1 MTKIMYMKSSP
12 RGNRSHSMRVAD
24 SFIEECLRL
33 RPGTEVLVRDLFT
46 MDLPLLDGS
55 LLEAKYNIMH
65 GRDHA
70 PDQLERWRAVEGVIE
85 DFKRADRYVFAVP
98 MWNFSIPYPLKHF
111 LDVIAQPTYTFSAG
125 PQGYEGLL
133 VNKKAFVAYARGGDY
148 PMGTEREPFNF
159 QSPYL
164 EFMLGFMGITD
175 VATVAVEPTLGGI
188 DLRDAARD
196 NALEKAREVAAGF

>member
-1 MTKIMYMKSSP
+1 MTRIMYIKASP
-12 RGNRSHSMRVAD
+12 RGSRSHSMHVAD
-24 SFIEECLRL
+24 FFVEECLRL

-65 GRDHA
+65 GREHA
-70 PDQLERWRAVEGVIE
+70 SDQLDRWRVVERVIE
-85 DFKRADRYVFAVP
+85 DFKSADRYVFAVP

-111 LDVIAQPTYTFSAG
+111 IDVIAQPTYTFSAG

-133 VNKKAFVAYARGGDY
+133 TNKKAFVAYARGGDY
-148 PMGTEREPFNF
+148 PPGTEREPFNF

-164 EFMLGFMGITD
+164 EFILGIMGIRD

-196 NALEKAREVAAGF
+196 RALAFAREAATKF